1 MLQQI
6 SVTYQASSEQLHSEI
21 GSEAV
26 ILDLKSGV
34 YYGLNETGNQ
44 IWQWLQ
50 QPKTESEII
59 DLVLAEYDVTPEQGA
74 SDVKALLQEMSEA
87 GIIEIRA
94 DEKQTA

>member
-1 MLQQI
+1 MLQQV
-6 SVTYQASSEQLHSEI
+6 SLTYQVSPEQLHSEI

-26 ILDLKSGV
+26 VLDIKSGV

-59 DLVLAEYDVTPEQGA
+59 DLVLAEYDVTPEQGT
-74 SDVKALLQEMSEA
+74 SDVKALLQEMLDA
-87 GIIEIRA
+87 GIIKIAES
-94 DEKQTA
+94 